1 MAVARNNDYII
12 EQIDR
17 AISELVYDKWKLH
30 KAYNYY
36 NGKRDP
42 EQFRYLEENFGIG
55 NPTSVE
61 FTPLIK
67 KHVDA
72 LIGEYLDIPIMPKV
86 SCKDAATISQI
97 SKDLQEEIDRQLL
110 NYYQSKIQ
118 SANIQ
123 FQRGE
128 QLQEDKNMEQQMEKI
143 TEQVANNFVSN
154 YEIAAQSVIE
164 YVIQSRQT
172 DLKNKQHMLLLDLLA
187 GGMAVFKVKPSS
199 TGKSLAIEITNPLN
213 TFVDRNPESPY
224 ISDAYRIVHRVWMT
238 KQQILAKYG
247 KDLSQESRSELE
259 DLYEHCAEY
268 SYTYI
273 RTSAGLH
280 HHYQTEGAV
289 KGIANG
295 QVVVPGYPGDPGD
308 MYNYKLLPVYEVEWI
323 ETDKE
328 GTEYV
333 QNRYEG
339 VRIGNSIYIPT
350 GKSEN
355 IIRTM
360 SEPNLC
366 KLSYGGMY
374 LLNRDNE
381 PSSLVLQCANLQ
393 DKYDVVMYLR
403 DNVLANS
410 GTAGD
415 WLDVSMLPTFLG
427 ADTTERIQKWIAY
440 KKAGTALM
448 DSSQEGRG
456 FNNNTFVAGYDDSVK
471 AQVIQAFDLVLLRI
485 EEQTSSITGV
495 FRERLNGITQKD
507 AVSNVEA
514 GARNS
519 FTITKPFYQKM
530 DTLTIELLSNC
541 LDMAKIVWR
550 DGLQGTLVLGD
561 KLQKV
566 FNILPK
572 YFTHTDFDVH
582 IVPSTEILKDMQ
594 QMQGLVI
601 ELIKTGIIEPD
612 LAVDAAACKSL
623 TELKYTVKN
632 AWEKKKAENNQI
644 QQLSQKLEEAEQ
656 AIKQL
661 QQQNQQLQAEVK
673 KNDEARLEIERER
686 LKADTQIRWYQAQTE
701 RDFKTTQ
708 SEVDKQKVQ
717 IELNQMYDGN
727 PYNDQIRFTR

>member
-67 KHVDA
+67 KHIDA

-86 SCKDAATISQI
+86 SCKDSATISQI

-118 SANIQ
+118 NVNTQ

-128 QLQEDKNMEQQMEKI
+128 QPQEDKNMEQQMNKI
-143 TEQVANNFVSN
+143 VEELSDNFVSN
-154 YEIAAQSVIE
+154 YEIAAQYIIE

-172 DLKNKQHMLLLDLLA
+172 DLKNKQQLLLLDLLA
-187 GGMAVFKVKPSS
+187 GGMAAFKVKPSS
-199 TGKSLAIEITNPLN
+199 TGKSLTIEVVNPLN

-224 ISDAYRIVHRVWMT
+224 ISDAYRIVHRQWMT

-247 KDLSQESRSELE
+247 KELSQESRSELE

-280 HHYQTEGAV
+280 HHYQAEGAV

-308 MYNYKLLPVYEVEWI
+308 AYNYKLLPVYEVEWI

-328 GTEYV
+328 NGEYI

-339 VRIGNSIYIPT
+339 IRIGNSIYVTT
-350 GKSEN
+350 GKSDN

-360 SEPNLC
+360 AEPTLC

-381 PSSLVLQCANLQ
+381 PTSLVLQCANLQ

-541 LDMAKIVWR
+541 LDMGKIVWR
-550 DGLQGTLVLGD
+550 DGLQGTLILGD
-561 KLQKV
+561 KLQKT
-566 FNILPK
+566 FNILPQ
-572 YFTHTDFDVH
+572 YYTHTDFDVH
-582 IVPSTEILKDMQ
+582 IVPSTEILKDLQ
-594 QMQGLVI
+594 SLQALVI
-601 ELIKTGIIEPD
+601 EFIKAGIIEPD
-612 LAVDAAACKSL
+612 IAVEAAACKSL
-623 TELKYTVKN
+623 TELKYTVKA
-632 AWEKKKAENNQI
+632 AWAKKKEENNQI

-656 AIKQL
+656 TVKQL
-661 QQQNQQLQAEVK
+661 QQQNQQLQKEVK
-673 KNDEARLEIERER
+673 QNDEARLQIERDR

-708 SEVDKQKVQ
+708 GEVDRQKVQ
-717 IELNQMYDGN
+717 IELNQLYDGN